1 MQYNNNLE
9 YQNEVTNI
17 IGDIFN
23 VPNLFLDAK
32 NYNSN
37 PLINLTEDNKTFIK
51 SQINKYNKKL
61 DTNLQKD
68 AIIDNYINIDV
79 KMETGTGKTYV
90 YTETI
95 HALHQQLGVAKFIG

>member
-32 NYNSN
+32 SYNSN
-37 PLINLTEDNKTFIK
+37 PLLDFSDNNKTLIK
-51 SQINKYNKKL
+51 SQIDKYNKKL
-61 DTNLQKD
+61 YSKLQ
-68 AIIDNYINIDV
+68 
-79 KMETGTGKTYV
+79 
-90 YTETI
+90 
-95 HALHQQLGVAKFIG
+95 